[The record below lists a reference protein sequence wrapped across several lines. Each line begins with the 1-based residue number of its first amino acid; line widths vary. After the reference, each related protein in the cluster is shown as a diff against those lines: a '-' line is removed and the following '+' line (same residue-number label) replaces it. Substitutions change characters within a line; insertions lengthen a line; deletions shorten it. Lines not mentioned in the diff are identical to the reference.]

1 MARESTGA
9 SRALYPFSLLRWVIL
24 VTAGTFLGLLP
35 PIAAYVAATRID
47 LPAWAVYP
55 TVAMAGGLQGLLM
68 GLGQALALY
77 WTRAAVPRAGWTLIT
92 MAGALVAWS
101 LGLLPAT
108 MRALDEPVD
117 LDSRPVL
124 WATVGGAVLLVLVV
138 PLAHWLVLR
147 RVMPGAGIWVVVES
161 VAIVVA
167 LAAVW
172 GFGQSVDPTRPLDDL
187 LPQLA
192 LAGGAVAL
200 AFTLVTGLGMLML
213 APRRGE

>member
-1 MARESTGA
+1 M
-9 SRALYPFSLLRWVIL
+9 
-24 VTAGTFLGLLP
+24 
-35 PIAAYVAATRID
+35 
-47 LPAWAVYP
+47 
-55 TVAMAGGLQGLLM
+55 
-68 GLGQALALY
+68 
-77 WTRAAVPRAGWTLIT
+77 
-92 MAGALVAWS
+92 
-101 LGLLPAT
+101 
-108 MRALDEPVD
+108 
-117 LDSRPVL
+117 
-124 WATVGGAVLLVLVV
+124 ATVGGAVLLVLVV

-147 RVMPGAGIWVVVES
+147 RVMPGAGMWVVVES

-172 GFGQSVDPTRPLDDL
+172 GLGQSVDPTRPLDDL